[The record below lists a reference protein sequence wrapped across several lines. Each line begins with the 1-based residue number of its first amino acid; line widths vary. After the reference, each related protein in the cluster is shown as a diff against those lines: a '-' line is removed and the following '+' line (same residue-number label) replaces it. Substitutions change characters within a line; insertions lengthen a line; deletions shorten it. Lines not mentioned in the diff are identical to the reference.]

1 MDPVRNVP
9 VGNQP
14 TFRYPAHGGGLEH
27 YALWCRDSVQATLP
41 TGETQIQLFG
51 RTAHLT
57 LSWVG
62 ADSGAQVTAVVD
74 SLIPDSGQVGFGAI
88 LDSAR
93 GSRWTAFRDPSGRL
107 MGLAGGSG
115 SVVADQVRDQLLMLF
130 PVIPA
135 SGVVPGS
142 TWTDSLRQPA
152 RLSAFSAT
160 ESVRLWS
167 RAALPA
173 PDGSL
178 LITTVRLR
186 VAADTGTQFGQ
197 PINLRATGSD
207 TLTYRV
213 DQTGRVLEVSGVQAS
228 DMVVEL
234 PAIGQSVPAKEH
246 SAVRILLLQ

>member
-9 VGNQP
+9 VGARP
-14 TFRYPAHGGGLEH
+14 SFRYPAHGGGLEH

-51 RTAHLT
+51 RTAHVT
-57 LSWVG
+57 VSWVG
-62 ADSGAQVTAVVD
+62 VDSGAQVTAVVD
-74 SLIPDSGQVGFGAI
+74 SLIPDSGQISFGAI

-107 MGLAGGSG
+107 RGIAGGSG
-115 SVVADQVRDQLLMLF
+115 SVVADQVRDQILMLF

-135 SGVVPGS
+135 DGVVPGS
-142 TWTDSLRQPA
+142 IWADSLRLPA
-152 RLSAFSAT
+152 RLSAFNAT
-160 ESVRLWS
+160 ESVRLSS
-167 RAALPA
+167 RAGAPA

-178 LITTVRLR
+178 SITTVRLR

-213 DQTGRVLEVSGVQAS
+213 DPAGRVLEVTGVQAS
-228 DMVVEL
+228 DLVVEL
-234 PAIGQSVPAKEH
+234 PSIGQSVPAQER
-246 SAVRILLLQ
+246 SVLRMLLLP

>member
-1 MDPVRNVP
+1 VRNVP
-9 VGNQP
+9 VGGRVE
-14 TFRYPAHGGGLEH
+14 FRYPVHGGGLEH

-62 ADSGAQVTAVVD
+62 VDSGAQITAVVD
-74 SLIPDSGQVGFGAI
+74 SLIPDSGQISFGAI

-107 MGLAGGSG
+107 RGIAGGSG
-115 SVVADQVRDQLLMLF
+115 SVVSDQVRDQLLMLF

-135 SGVVPGS
+135 DGAVPGG
-142 TWTDSLRQPA
+142 TWTDSLRLPA
-152 RLSAFSAT
+152 RLSAFRAT
-160 ESVRLWS
+160 ESVRQAS
-167 RAALPA
+167 RAGQA

-178 LITTVRLR
+178 SIATVRLR

-213 DQTGRVLEVSGVQAS
+213 DPAGRVLEVTGVQAT
-228 DMVVEL
+228 DLVVEL
-234 PAIGQSVPAKEH
+234 PSIGQSVPAQER
-246 SAVRILLLQ
+246 STLRITLLP